1 METREALRETK
12 TLSQG
17 VMLQNRLQKR
27 YRHLKKWAK
36 QRGTDAFRLY
46 DRDIPEIPLVL
57 DWYSQGVSGA
67 LYQRPYEKDEAEE
80 EHWLK
85 TMTRFIAAALD
96 IPEAQVFLKER
107 KRQQG
112 KAQYQPLWNQGKG
125 SFIQDIH
132 EGGLCFR
139 VNLSDYLDTGFFLD
153 RRKMRHLVQEEARG
167 KRVLNLF
174 CYTGAF
180 SVYAAAGG
188 AAEIDSLDLSNTYL
202 DWAAVNFHLNHFETR
217 RIETGKGRPL
227 ALDRPGLPRYRL
239 IRRDVL
245 SFLAQSVDTRL
256 SWDLIILD
264 PPSFSNSKGM
274 QNTLDIHRDYPK
286 LVRQCL
292 DLLNPGGKLW
302 LSVNAKGFHLNPKD
316 FPGIMVQDRSSELI
330 DADFRGKRLPV
341 CYTFSFPY
349 WLS

>member
-1 METREALRETK
+1 MESK
-12 TLSQG
+12 TLAQG
-17 VMLQNRLQKR
+17 LMLQNRVHKR

-36 QRGTDAFRLY
+36 QQGTDAFRLY

-57 DWYSQGVSGA
+57 DWYGKAVSGA
-67 LYQRPYEKDEAEE
+67 LYRRPYEKDEAEE
-80 EHWLK
+80 AHWLK
-85 TMTRFIAAALD
+85 TMSGCIAAALD
-96 IPEAQVFLKER
+96 IPEDQVFLKER
-107 KRQQG
+107 KRQRG
-112 KAQYQPLWNQGKG
+112 KAQYQPLHNQGRG

-153 RRKMRHLVQEEARG
+153 RRKLRHLLREEARA

-180 SVYAAAGG
+180 SLCAAAGG

-202 DWAAVNFHLNHFETR
+202 DWAALNFRLNHFEAR
-217 RIETGKGRPL
+217 RIETGTGRVP

-245 SFLAQSVDTRL
+245 SFLTQAAGRGL
-256 SWDLIILD
+256 SWDLIMLD

-274 QNTLDIHRDYPK
+274 QNTLDIRRDHPQ
-286 LVRQCL
+286 LLRQCL
-292 DLLNPGGKLW
+292 DLLNPGGTLW
-302 LSVNAKGFHLNPKD
+302 FSVNAKGFRLNPEH
-316 FPGIMVQDRSSELI
+316 FPGITVADRSPELT
-330 DADFRGKRLPV
+330 DEDFRGKPLPA
-341 CYTFSFPY
+341 CYTFS
-349 WLS
+349 L